1 MTQLLSSADAV
12 VNSAERLPLPLALT
26 MGEPAGI
33 GGEIALK
40 AWALRNAA
48 ALPAFLLLDDPA
60 RLTALAKTLGLDVPV
75 TAIARPAE
83 ALACFGTALPVL
95 PLQLAAPVTP
105 GQPADANAPMVIA
118 AIEQAVRLTQAGET
132 AAVVTNP
139 IHKAALYGAGFK
151 YPGHTEFVA
160 ALCDNADVAMM
171 LASPQL
177 RVVLVSIHVSLRQA
191 IETLTTAGIVKIAR
205 IADAALRRDF
215 GLAKP
220 RLGIAG
226 LNPHAGEAGSMG
238 HEDATIV
245 ASAVA
250 ELRRLGIAAEGPM
263 PPDTMFHAEARQ
275 GYDAAICMYHDQ
287 GLIPLKTLD
296 FDRGVNVTIGLP
308 IIRTSPDHGTA
319 FDIAGK
325 GIAKPDSLIAA
336 LQLAGEMA
344 RHRLRG

>member
-1 MTQLLSSADAV
+1 
-12 VNSAERLPLPLALT
+12 

-48 ALPAFLLLDDPA
+48 ALPPFLLLDDPA
-60 RLTALAKTLGLDVPV
+60 RLTAQAKTLGLDVPV
-75 TAIARPAE
+75 AAIARPAE

-105 GQPADANAPMVIA
+105 GQPDDANAPMVIA

-177 RVVLVSIHVSLRQA
+177 RVVLVSIHISLRQA
-191 IETLTTAGIVKIAR
+191 IETLTTASIVKIAR

-215 GLAKP
+215 GLARP

-226 LNPHAGEAGSMG
+226 LNPHAGESGSMG
-238 HEDATIV
+238 HEDAAIV
-245 ASAVA
+245 APAVA

-325 GIAKPDSLIAA
+325 GLAKPDSLIAA

-344 RHRLRG
+344 QHRQQG

>member
-1 MTQLLSSADAV
+1 MTQLL
-12 VNSAERLPLPLALT
+12 NSAEGLPLPLALT

-40 AWALRNAA
+40 AWALRNTA
-48 ALPAFLLLDDPA
+48 ALPPFLLLDDPA

-75 TAIARPAE
+75 KAIARPAE
-83 ALACFGTALPVL
+83 ALACFDTALPVL

-105 GQPADANAPMVIA
+105 GQPDDANAPMVIA

-177 RVVLVSIHVSLRQA
+177 RVVLVSIHISLRQA

-238 HEDATIV
+238 HEDAAIV
-245 ASAVA
+245 APAVA